1 MMLHATHRPAHLP
14 RFPRRPSMAV
24 WGLAMLFA
32 SWAAPASPASAQ
44 APTTSG
50 GLGVTP
56 VATPARRPAAAPT
69 GRAPATDLSAPLPV
83 SSPVPTQLPPT
94 PTIAILP
101 ATLTATPITPTATP
115 PPTATAPPPTAGS
128 APPTPLV
135 ALSEPPSTESQT
147 PAPAPDQDAARPR
160 PRQPI
165 AAALPYEPRAAPP
178 PRSYVVGLPSAPGEA
193 GWFDDALLW
202 LGVPS
207 RTQYDGTPF
216 ASANCGP
223 SALGMILEAYGLY
236 LSTHEIRTY
245 ANYLQG
251 SYGYDDGIALDH
263 LAEIAR
269 LSGLKPVGLY
279 GGGGYRRWTVDDV
292 RDEVLAG
299 HPVIVLT
306 KYRLLPGNGG
316 YGGNI
321 NHYVVVTGLL
331 DDDFL
336 YNDSAFGGGGGRG
349 LVISAAQLESAWATA
364 DIPRHGVAFALGDQG
379 YGLLS
384 ADATRL
390 GRGAGPARVG

>member
-1 MMLHATHRPAHLP
+1 M
-14 RFPRRPSMAV
+14 V
-24 WGLAMLFA
+24 
-32 SWAAPASPASAQ
+32 
-44 APTTSG
+44 
-50 GLGVTP
+50 
-56 VATPARRPAAAPT
+56 
-69 GRAPATDLSAPLPV
+69 
-83 SSPVPTQLPPT
+83 
-94 PTIAILP
+94 
-101 ATLTATPITPTATP
+101 
-115 PPTATAPPPTAGS
+115 
-128 APPTPLV
+128 
-135 ALSEPPSTESQT
+135 
-147 PAPAPDQDAARPR
+147 
-160 PRQPI
+160 
-165 AAALPYEPRAAPP
+165 
-178 PRSYVVGLPSAPGEA
+178 
-193 GWFDDALLW
+193 
-202 LGVPS
+202 
-207 RTQYDGTPF
+207 
-216 ASANCGP
+216 
-223 SALGMILEAYGLY
+223 LEAYGLY
-236 LSTHEIRTY
+236 LPTHEIRTY

-269 LSGLKPVGLY
+269 RSGLKPVGLY

-349 LVISAAQLESAWATA
+349 LVISAGQLESAWATA
-364 DIPRHGVAFALGDQG
+364 DIPRHAVSFALGDQG

-390 GRGAGPARVG
+390 GRGAGPARVGPAADRPAAGQSAAPRIANRLDRDEAARSRLLTGADPGGVQAGDGPARPRDGVAAPGREALLAAPTGGSPLLDSPFVGGTAALGAAPAAVLPPFALDYPEYEPPPPRDELEDGPSSFLLLVGGIGGLYLLLVARSALSWRDRRGAHR